1 MNDAAALQAKIH
13 RTIPLSAAMGY
24 EIVKLDE
31 ARIVVEAPLEPNI
44 NIHGTGFAG
53 SLYTLGVLSAW
64 ALCNHVIDAAGLDAE
79 LVIAEANIRYRA
91 PVRGRIRCSCSL
103 KSNQIQ
109 DLVAGPG
116 AGTDWGRGG
125 YWRGTCRTDTGHA
138 ARKLQLISQSGR
150 KYPGKNRISFLVQ
163 SLIGGNQDNVL
174 GTKCNRRI
182 SR

>member
-109 DLVAGPG
+109 DLVADLR
-116 AGTDWGRGG
+116 ARGRARIGVEVDIG
-125 YWRGTCRTDTGHA
+125 EEPAAQIQATLHA
-138 ARKLQLISQSGR
+138 SCS
-150 KYPGKNRISFLVQ
+150 
-163 SLIGGNQDNVL
+163 
-174 GTKCNRRI
+174 
-182 SR
+182 